1 MTKILFIG
9 DPHIKNTNMVEI
21 DLLLN
26 KLKSLCEE
34 HLPDFIVVAG
44 DVLDEHEKIWTP
56 ALNKAY
62 NFIDMLR
69 QYAKTFVL
77 VGNHDYIS
85 NVQFLSKNHW
95 LNAMKEWSNV
105 IIVDEVITQF
115 VSNHKFIFVPY
126 VSNGRFIEALNTSN
140 DSWQDASCI
149 FAHQEFKGCKM
160 GAITSIDGDSWDLS
174 YPFVISGH
182 IHSKQSPQHN
192 IYYPG
197 SALQIAFGESEHN
210 IIPIITFENNNHS
223 INEIDLQLPRKKIV
237 YVDIDKVDDLILD
250 SKTEDSIKFT
260 VKGKQEDF
268 KAFKKGKKYKEILKS
283 GAKIVFKVDKKI
295 ESQNKEFIG
304 NIKERN
310 FKTILKSLV
319 DKENNSYL
327 NDVYESLITQ

>member
-1 MTKILFIG
+1 MI
-9 DPHIKNTNMVEI
+9 EI
-21 DLLLN
+21 NLLID
-26 KLKSLCEE
+26 KLKNLCEQ
-34 HLPDFIVVAG
+34 HCPDFIVVAG

-62 NFIDMLR
+62 DFIDMLR

-85 NVQFLSKNHW
+85 NVQFLTKNHW
-95 LNAMKEWSNV
+95 LNALKEWSNV
-105 IIVDEVITQF
+105 VIVDKIITQL
-115 VSNHKFIFVPY
+115 VSNHKFVFVPY

-140 DSWQDASCI
+140 DSWSDSDCI

-160 GAITSIDGDSWDLS
+160 GAITSSDGDEWDLS

-182 IHSKQSPQHN
+182 IHSKQYPQHN

-210 IIPIITFENNNHS
+210 IIPIIEFDNKIRS
-223 INEIDLQLPRKKIV
+223 IKEINLELPRKKII
-237 YVDIDKVDDLILD
+237 YVDIDKADNIILD
-250 SKTEDSIKFT
+250 SNSEDSIKYT

-295 ESQNKEFIG
+295 ESQNKEFIT
-304 NIKERN
+304 NIKDRN

-319 DKENNSYL
+319 DKENDTYL
-327 NDVYESLITQ
+327 NNVYESLISN